1 MKILFLAPVPYFKHE
16 GAHPAPW
23 ITTLISHL
31 SKSDVQITMLN
42 YSHHCT
48 KDIETFYEGDIEYIF
63 VKTSHPKINLATA
76 YYSRIKKITKFINE
90 NQNDF
95 DIIHIFGNEHQFEIS
110 LKKIHK
116 PKLLHVQGIISEYK
130 KVYRQNGFKRLMW
143 YLDEKYE
150 KTGYHYID
158 NYSCRTDWDEKIV
171 KHYRPDAKIFKVWEM
186 IRDEF
191 FLYRKENSGK
201 DILFIGGTNLI
212 KGLNFGLQSFDK
224 IKDITGGKFFIVGNS
239 KKEIIKKIIRDHNLS
254 IDIEKDLEIKGFL
267 KPEEILKCYNE
278 CFCLLHPSI
287 IDNSPNSI
295 CEAQVAGLPVIATNV
310 GGVSS
315 LIENNVN
322 GILVNNDTNEI
333 ATKIVE
339 LFHDDSLRLKIAQ
352 NSIVLARERHDPQ
365 KIVKQTIKI
374 YKEIA

>member
-1 MKILFLAPVPYFKHE
+1 M
-16 GAHPAPW
+16 
-23 ITTLISHL
+23 
-31 SKSDVQITMLN
+31 
-42 YSHHCT
+42 
-48 KDIETFYEGDIEYIF
+48 
-63 VKTSHPKINLATA
+63 
-76 YYSRIKKITKFINE
+76 
-90 NQNDF
+90 
-95 DIIHIFGNEHQFEIS
+95 
-110 LKKIHK
+110 
-116 PKLLHVQGIISEYK
+116 
-130 KVYRQNGFKRLMW
+130 
-143 YLDEKYE
+143 
-150 KTGYHYID
+150 
-158 NYSCRTDWDEKIV
+158 
-171 KHYRPDAKIFKVWEM
+171 
-186 IRDEF
+186 
-191 FLYRKENSGK
+191 YRKENSGK